1 MWFARAMHVCGN
13 RGLRNVHVDR
23 VIPPFSIDTAA
34 IDDSAP
40 ARIICDYGAG
50 LGGKRIAI
58 EIVEAANV
66 RVPGLVLQ

>member
-1 MWFARAMHVCGN
+1 MN
-13 RGLRNVHVDR
+13 VDR

-34 IDDSAP
+34 NDDSAP

-58 EIVEAANV
+58 EMVEAAIV
-66 RVPGLVLQ
+66 RVPGLVLR